1 MFRTATYQ
9 KLSYNMLTKNLL
21 VNLMLNTE
29 HWSQVSGFFF
39 LSAISS
45 LVPASSSFSLRKY
58 PNKWIME
65 GAAQGVGVKMGHS

>member
-39 LSAISS
+39 SVLFP
-45 LVPASSSFSLRKY
+45 V
-58 PNKWIME
+58 
-65 GAAQGVGVKMGHS
+65 